1 MPSQLRLRVGEL
13 VPFSFSTCDLA
24 TYSKIRI
31 KVVEL
36 KKLPRT
42 GRACLFLLPQIKMSR
57 PSEMNKSALNRLYL
71 SKRGSSAHGKKP
83 ERKALPRPE
92 DTSLCFSSRQAS
104 FFREDILKEI
114 GKKVE
119 AIQPGMLIPRP
130 RLPCTIIIVVLTLF
144 SCLFFQ
150 VTLFLR
156 MKSNASMMRSMS

>member
-1 MPSQLRLRVGEL
+1 
-13 VPFSFSTCDLA
+13 
-24 TYSKIRI
+24 
-31 KVVEL
+31 
-36 KKLPRT
+36 
-42 GRACLFLLPQIKMSR
+42 
-57 PSEMNKSALNRLYL
+57 MNKSALNRLYL

-130 RLPCTIIIVVLTLF
+130 LFPCTIIIVVLTLF
-144 SCLFFQ
+144 FLPFFFFGGGDQ
-150 VTLFLR
+150 SII
-156 MKSNASMMRSMS
+156 K